1 MVGVSSL
8 PRRDCARLHGGR
20 ILELYENEGIAYPD
34 GSGDAFSDRVCNVIV
49 QSKHT
54 IGIRIVRMI
63 RSASYYLSLMA
74 TTTKSINNG
83 RACSLSC

>member
-20 ILELYENEGIAYPD
+20 ILELYENKGITYPD
-34 GSGDAFSDRVCNVIV
+34 GSSDAFSDRVCNVIV

-54 IGIRIVRMI
+54 IGI
-63 RSASYYLSLMA
+63 
-74 TTTKSINNG
+74 
-83 RACSLSC
+83 